1 MIQDTS
7 LKTYKEITNEGLLGK
22 MESRVLSLIV
32 LYPNNCDRIYAE
44 IGHLKI
50 NQVTGRR
57 NELMRMGCVEDAGI
71 QLDPDTNRSVH
82 IWRVPEVIHFAPKPM
97 PKNPQKSLTRF
108 LR

>member
-7 LKTYKEITNEGLLGK
+7 LKTYREITEEGLLGR
-22 MESRVLSLIV
+22 MEAKVLSLIV

-57 NELMRMGCVEDAGI
+57 R
-71 QLDPDTNRSVH
+71 
-82 IWRVPEVIHFAPKPM
+82 
-97 PKNPQKSLTRF
+97 
-108 LR
+108 LRLCHHL